1 MLTKSFTFDV
11 LREAVRECSSYDFKQ
26 VTDDDGDTA
35 YALIDPFGDI
45 DGDFFYDLA
54 DVEDYIINNSQV
66 EEYLNNYAKEAA

>member
-66 EEYLNNYAKEAA
+66 EDYLNHYRMEAA